1 MQASYTRTTTYF
13 VDCALA
19 RAFIGNLYVGWSS
32 NLGSSSEPSPWNF
45 GSLSLIISLANCSS
59 FFQNENYNER
69 TAFSCF
75 SCMPWVGFRGMVGDP
90 VSPAGFFLFP
100 RSGSLWP
107 QLMMVPSHDILECRH
122 LWPEPAHVWIL
133 EPICHHLMAPHQEL
147 FE

>member
-1 MQASYTRTTTYF
+1 MHTLTEESRAIPNARLFFEKVHVRCKLPTHEPPLTLWT
-13 VDCALA
+13 AL
-19 RAFIGNLYVGWSS
+19 WP
-32 NLGSSSEPSPWNF
+32 EPSLEIFTSAEVRTLGAHPSLHPETLDR
-45 GSLSLIISLANCSS
+45 SLSLIISLANCSS

-122 LWPEPAHVWIL
+122 L
-133 EPICHHLMAPHQEL
+133 
-147 FE
+147 